1 MSVEC
6 FLDTNVFVYQLE
18 GRDTRKAAI
27 AED

>member
-6 FLDTNVFVYQLE
+6 FLDTNVFEYQIE

-27 AED
+27 AKD